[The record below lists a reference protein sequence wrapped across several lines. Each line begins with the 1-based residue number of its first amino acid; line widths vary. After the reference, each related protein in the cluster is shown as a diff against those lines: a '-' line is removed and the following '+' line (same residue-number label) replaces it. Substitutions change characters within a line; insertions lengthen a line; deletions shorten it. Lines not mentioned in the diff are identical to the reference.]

1 MTSGADKT
9 STYPVVYGI
18 LQFFV
23 GSFGLDFIVTKAVF
37 WIPVKKSRNNFAKK
51 NYRWPISVIY
61 KTGHDHDCF
70 FPFPIFPVLILV
82 SYSVVCTV
90 SSLYI
95 HRNIQRTKLEVEIE
109 VASRKSAIQK

>member
-9 STYPVVYGI
+9 STDPVVYGI

-37 WIPVKKSRNNFAKK
+37 WIPVKSRNNFA
-51 NYRWPISVIY
+51 NDYRRPILVIY
-61 KTGHDHDCF
+61 KTGHDHGCF
-70 FPFPIFPVLILV
+70 FPIAIFPVLILL

-90 SSLYI
+90 SGL
-95 HRNIQRTKLEVEIE
+95 
-109 VASRKSAIQK
+109 